1 MSERKWCRPN
11 SNIIVQ
17 IVRYLLSG
25 GVAFVVD
32 FCLMI
37 LLSEW
42 AKIPGALAAT
52 ISFAVGLVI
61 TYLLSVKWIFDKRRF
76 SHPFYEFLTFAII
89 GAVGLLI
96 TYGLMSLLVNS
107 MSVYYIYAKIIT
119 TFIVTIWNFMAKKV
133 ILFR

>member
-37 LLSEW
+37 LLFEW

-52 ISFAVGLVI
+52 ISFGVGLVI
-61 TYLLSVKWIFDKRRF
+61 TYLFSVKWIFDKRRL
-76 SHPFYEFLTFAII
+76 SNQFYEFITFAII

-107 MSVYYIYAKIIT
+107 MSVYYAKIIT
-119 TFIVTIWNFMAKKV
+119 TFIVTIWNFLAKKV